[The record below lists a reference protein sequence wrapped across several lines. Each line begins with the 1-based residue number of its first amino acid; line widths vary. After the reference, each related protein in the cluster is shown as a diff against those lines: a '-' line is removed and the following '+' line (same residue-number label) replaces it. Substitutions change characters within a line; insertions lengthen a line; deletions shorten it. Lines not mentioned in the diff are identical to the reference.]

1 MIITLK
7 YSGSV
12 SAFQRYSQN
21 GAYPLIKRRGE
32 GGGAVVAIGIWDG
45 IVDVGASALLGDG
58 IGDLTAGTD
67 EAILL
72 LAIRISE
79 ERVFQ
84 HT

>member
-1 MIITLK
+1 M
-7 YSGSV
+7 
-12 SAFQRYSQN
+12 
-21 GAYPLIKRRGE
+21 
-32 GGGAVVAIGIWDG
+32 AIGIWDG

-72 LAIRISE
+72 LAVRISE
-79 ERVFQ
+79 GCVFQ